1 MFCSRCGASLKEEDI
16 FCSTCGT
23 RAKTLGEAEKFSSP
37 RPAPASTASGSKTD
51 CPACGIPKAS
61 AEEPCDVC
69 GFRPVSSRASGA
81 AEPERTPHGTQ
92 GAAGRDAPRSQ
103 APDQRTS
110 GAPSPSPSEVHGV
123 GGSVPRPTF
132 FGKWIARQ
140 LEGYSTLPWY
150 ETARG
155 DMAVY
160 GFCLAGVFGYGAY
173 HHFIVQPST
182 LAVPLS
188 VAALVVALVAFLG
201 GRGNKLAM
209 VALALLAILGMLLGL
224 RVLGE
229 TPSHPI
235 AKNYQNAAFAAV
247 VGGPF
252 VVFLVG
258 RALYVER
265 RRATAWFFD

>member
-1 MFCSRCGASLKEEDI
+1 
-16 FCSTCGT
+16 
-23 RAKTLGEAEKFSSP
+23 
-37 RPAPASTASGSKTD
+37 
-51 CPACGIPKAS
+51 
-61 AEEPCDVC
+61 
-69 GFRPVSSRASGA
+69 
-81 AEPERTPHGTQ
+81 
-92 GAAGRDAPRSQ
+92 
-103 APDQRTS
+103 
-110 GAPSPSPSEVHGV
+110 
-123 GGSVPRPTF
+123 
-132 FGKWIARQ
+132 
-140 LEGYSTLPWY
+140 
-150 ETARG
+150 
-155 DMAVY
+155 MAVY